1 MLAPNVLRVY
11 LALALALGA
20 TAATNGRAQTAAPTG
35 AELPALQP
43 GMWEYHRSMVVGER
57 GKPQIASVKKCGDPT
72 AEFKQK
78 LVELKKKG
86 CQFAP
91 LMQSGNRYTSAW
103 KCPVT
108 GGSATV
114 RDVITVKGSTG
125 YQDDN
130 EVRLPQQLTRSTIL
144 ATRLGDCPANQQPP
158 RARPTPPRR

>member
-1 MLAPNVLRVY
+1 ML
-11 LALALALGA
+11 
-20 TAATNGRAQTAAPTG
+20 
-35 AELPALQP
+35 
-43 GMWEYHRSMVVGER
+43 
-57 GKPQIASVKKCGDPT
+57 
-72 AEFKQK
+72 
-78 LVELKKKG
+78 ELKKKG
-86 CQFAP
+86 CQFTP
-91 LMQSGNRYTSAW
+91 LMQSGSRYTSAW

-158 RARPTPPRR
+158 TARPTPPRR